1 MSRKLSP
8 WRLVLISMFITSAA
22 SATEVT
28 VSKNGG
34 DFATVQEAVDSAPQG
49 GITVRIEPGVYKEK
63 IHITQPHVPLIGLG
77 KRPGETVLTFND
89 SPRALAGCLNRAA
102 SP

>member
-8 WRLVLISMFITSAA
+8 RRLVLISMFITSAA

-63 IHITQPHVPLIGLG
+63 IHITQPHVHLIGLG

-89 SPRALAGCLNRAA
+89 SAKSAGGTSKSGT